1 MGSKKS
7 AGRPTGR
14 IKTEKIEIAIDPETK
29 KEFMEMVHSNGTTAS
44 GLIGMWIHDYIK
56 NSRSE

>member
-1 MGSKKS
+1 MDNKKS
-7 AGRPTGR
+7 AGRPSGR
-14 IKTEKIEIAIDPETK
+14 IKTEKIEISIDPETK
-29 KEFMEMVHSNGTTAS
+29 KEFMKTVHSKGTTAS